1 MNGLGV
7 FDSYSIAA
15 RLLPALIALVP
26 VIVTTAVWTPAL
38 YDLAYGILV
47 PSIEGALAFLL
58 MHIARSLGQRA
69 ERRLFDKWGGKPTSR
84 WLLRSDGKLDEL
96 TKTRYRRY
104 LEEHIDGWEAPSQAD
119 EETDGQGAMATYDSA
134 VRRLREATR
143 DRRDRPHFSLVF
155 TENVSYGFLHNL
167 YGLKW
172 LGALIASLCVLF
184 CAGGLFLTV
193 SVDGNL
199 DSILPG
205 AGSLVFSVGMT
216 IVWLAFVNQRRV
228 RGAADSYA
236 RALLAVCDS
245 GPLRQ

>member
-1 MNGLGV
+1 MQ
-7 FDSYSIAA
+7 
-15 RLLPALIALVP
+15 
-26 VIVTTAVWTPAL
+26 
-38 YDLAYGILV
+38 
-47 PSIEGALAFLL
+47 
-58 MHIARSLGQRA
+58 IARSLGQSADRG
-69 ERRLFDKWGGKPTSR
+69 LFDEWGGKPTSR

-119 EETDGQGAMATYDSA
+119 EETDREGAMDRYDSA
-134 VRRLREATR
+134 IRRLREATR

-155 TENVSYGFLHNL
+155 TENVSYGFLRNL

-184 CAGGLFLTV
+184 CAGGLILAA
-193 SVDGNL
+193 SVDGDP

-205 AGSLVFSVGMT
+205 AGSLLFAMGMT

-228 RGAADSYA
+228 RDAADCYA

-245 GPLRQ
+245 GPLH